1 MSNGRQP
8 KLTTLAPSKLTPISD
23 VMQRLET
30 LNDWSEQPAK
40 DAAAVLAAP
49 ATPTSPQRE
58 ATATNA
64 PAAPQTASEAP
75 WQVVRNPSVGTHLAN
90 FRIPIELYKKLK
102 WFGATTFGSNMT
114 SIVIEALEIH
124 LNKLDKDRSP

>member
-8 KLTTLAPSKLTPISD
+8 KLTTLAPSKLAPLSE
-23 VMQRLET
+23 VMERLET

-49 ATPTSPQRE
+49 PQLEETPTNPP
-58 ATATNA
+58 TALK
-64 PAAPQTASEAP
+64 TALEAP
-75 WQVVRNPSVGTHLAN
+75 WQVVKNPSVGTHLAN

>member
-1 MSNGRQP
+1 ME
-8 KLTTLAPSKLTPISD
+8 
-23 VMQRLET
+23 RLET

-49 ATPTSPQRE
+49 PQLEETPTNPP
-58 ATATNA
+58 TALK
-64 PAAPQTASEAP
+64 TASEAP
-75 WQVVRNPSVGTHLAN
+75 WQVVKNPSVGTHLAN

>member
-8 KLTTLAPSKLTPISD
+8 KLTTLAPSKLAPLSE
-23 VMQRLET
+23 VMERLET

-49 ATPTSPQRE
+49 PQLEETPTNPP
-58 ATATNA
+58 TALK
-64 PAAPQTASEAP
+64 TASEAP
-75 WQVVRNPSVGTHLAN
+75 WQVVKNPSVGTHLAN